1 MRISDWS
8 SDVCSS
14 DLTVTAAIG
23 VLARR
28 FRMHAIF
35 VLSSQALGVLLVLNA
50 GWGSSI
56 VPTLDSIRTTA
67 QAFVDS
73 VDILQSYAAPVP
85 PGIEKTQP
93 VLVLGALL
101 DRKGTRLNSSH
112 SCPPR

>member
-85 PGIEKTQP
+85 PGSEEHTSELQSLMRISYAVFCLKKKKIKY
-93 VLVLGALL
+93 
-101 DRKGTRLNSSH
+101 R
-112 SCPPR
+112 